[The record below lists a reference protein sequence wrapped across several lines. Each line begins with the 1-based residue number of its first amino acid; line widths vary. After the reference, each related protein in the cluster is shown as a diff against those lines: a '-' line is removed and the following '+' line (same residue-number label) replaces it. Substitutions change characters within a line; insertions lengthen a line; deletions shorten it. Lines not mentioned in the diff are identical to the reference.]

1 MKTPAAEASMIS
13 RHFQGQAIA
22 ALALTLFLGTTASG
36 QTVFEDRFD
45 GRLGEGWTWL
55 RENPGAWHLHEG
67 ALEIRVE
74 PGVADT
80 VRNALLREAPD
91 RGRGTYAIEVVVTNT
106 VRPTRQYEQAGI
118 TWYCGGKPV
127 FKLVKELI
135 DGDLYIIPG
144 KVPMASE
151 SVRLRLTVTAESFK
165 AEFQPDGKGDFLQ
178 AAAGSLPPP
187 EDDRVSIQCYNGPDE
202 GEHWI
207 RFDDFRVV
215 KVDER

>member
-1 MKTPAAEASMIS
+1 MKPIL
-13 RHFQGQAIA
+13 FP
-22 ALALTLFLGTTASG
+22 LALVVLLGMASAT
-36 QTVFEDRFD
+36 QTVFEDRFE
-45 GRLGEGWTWL
+45 GRLDPGWSWL
-55 RENPGAWHLHEG
+55 RENPGAWRLRDG

-80 VRNALLREAPD
+80 VKNALVREASD
-91 RGRGTYAIEVVVTNT
+91 RSLGTYAIEVVVTST
-106 VRPTRQYEQAGI
+106 ARPTQQYEQAGI

-151 SVRLRLTVTAESFK
+151 SVRLRLTVTADTFK
-165 AEFQPDGKGDFLQ
+165 AEFQPDGKGDFLT
-178 AAAGSLPPP
+178 AASGSLPAP
-187 EDDRVSIQCYNGPDE
+187 DNDRVSIQCYNGPPE

-215 KVDER
+215 KVDVR